1 LAFWLIKLH
10 KLCSPKVKINF
21 LNSLINKVS
30 SKSENYIDICLI
42 IYEIALGDKEML
54 NYLLKINI
62 IGRLI
67 VNITREKDK
76 FKEVLEVYETESE
89 IGYEEQIEKSILEEL
104 KNRKLRLQ

>member
-1 LAFWLIKLH
+1 
-10 KLCSPKVKINF
+10 
-21 LNSLINKVS
+21 
-30 SKSENYIDICLI
+30 
-42 IYEIALGDKEML
+42 ML